1 MSFSEFPDL
10 LRDPATDGDR
20 LDRMHREL
28 THGFEKMRSIH
39 RGVSIFGSAR
49 TEEEHPEYIFARA
62 LASRLGQDGWTI
74 ITGGGPGIMEAAN
87 RGAQEAGALSV
98 GLNIDLQFEPDPN
111 PYQDLEL
118 QFHYF
123 FARKVMFVRYSSA
136 FVATPGGFGTMDELF
151 EALTL
156 VQTQKVAAFPVV
168 LVGVSFWSGLV
179 DWMGEQMLLGGK
191 ISESD
196 LNILVSDDIDEIS
209 AHLTSAP
216 MRPRRDIR

>member
-1 MSFSEFPDL
+1 VSFPEIPDL
-10 LRDPATDGDR
+10 LRDPATDAER

-28 THGFEKMRSIH
+28 THGFERMRSVH
-39 RGVSIFGSAR
+39 RAVSFFGSAR
-49 TEEEHPEYIFARA
+49 TEETNAEYIQARA
-62 LASRLGQDGWTI
+62 MAARLGQDGWTV

-87 RGAQEAGALSV
+87 RGAQDAGALSV
-98 GLNIDLQFEPDPN
+98 GLNIDLNFEPVPN

-136 FVATPGGFGTMDELF
+136 FVAAPGGFGTMDELF

-156 VQTQKVAAFPVV
+156 VQTQKVGAFPVV
-168 LVGVSFWSGLV
+168 LVGVSFWSGLL
-179 DWMGEQMLLGGK
+179 DWMRQQMLLGGK
-191 ISESD
+191 ISDRD

-209 AHLTSAP
+209 AHLALAP
-216 MRPRRDIR
+216 TRPRRDGQ

>member
-1 MSFSEFPDL
+1 
-10 LRDPATDGDR
+10 
-20 LDRMHREL
+20 MHREL
-28 THGFEKMRSIH
+28 MVGFEEMRSIH

-49 TEEEHPEYIFARA
+49 TPETHPEYVLARA
-62 LASRLGQDGWTI
+62 LASRLGADGWTI

-87 RGAQEAGALSV
+87 RGAQDAGALSV
-98 GLNIDLQFEPDPN
+98 GLNIDLSFEPDPN

-168 LVGVSFWSGLV
+168 LVGVSFWSGLM
-179 DWMGEQMLLGGK
+179 DWMGDQMLGGGK
-191 ISESD
+191 IGEGD
-196 LNILVSDDIDEIS
+196 LDILVSDDIDAIS
-209 AHLTSAP
+209 EHLASAP
-216 MRPRRDIR
+216 TRPRRDTP